1 MNAWDSLPNGKH
13 IDAVLEFF
21 RTHPYSAR
29 DAAWDAARDAT
40 RGAAWG
46 AAWDAVRAAAWD
58 AAWDAVRDAA
68 WDAAWHAAW
77 DATRDAAWGA
87 ARDATAALVAWDSAG
102 DLFAADLSVVELA
115 AHGGDHAAILLL
127 PLKRVMEHAA
137 KATGEAE

>member
-21 RTHPYSAR
+21 RTHPYSAWAATR
-29 DAAWDAARDAT
+29 DAAWDAAR
-40 RGAAWG
+40 AA
-46 AAWDAVRAAAWD
+46 ARAATW
-58 AAWDAVRDAA
+58 
-68 WDAAWHAAW
+68 
-77 DATRDAAWGA
+77 
-87 ARDATAALVAWDSAG
+87 DATAALVAWDSAG